1 MKSLILKINRKF
13 TAPNYLNYRLPMS
26 QFWIY
31 FQIGLKH
38 VLDINAYDHV
48 LFLIALTVP
57 YLFKDWKRIFLLVS
71 LFTIGH
77 TLALILSVYGIITIK
92 VNLVEFLIPITILVT
107 ALYHLFTAGKTSKN
121 DSVNL
126 VFFITLFFGII
137 HGLGFSNY
145 FKTILGGSAT
155 SKLLPLGE
163 FALGIEA
170 AQLVVV
176 FVVLVISYIVQ
187 TVFRFSKR
195 DWALVMSAFVIG
207 VVIPMIIESPIW
219 NR

>member
-1 MKSLILKINRKF
+1 
-13 TAPNYLNYRLPMS
+13 MS
-26 QFWIY
+26 EFWIY

-38 VLDINAYDHV
+38 VLDIHAYDHV
-48 LFLIALTVP
+48 LFLIALTIP
-57 YLFKDWKRIFLLVS
+57 YAFKDWKRILLLVS
-71 LFTIGH
+71 VFTVGH
-77 TLALILSVYGIITIK
+77 TLALLLSVLGIIAVK
-92 VNLVEFLIPITILVT
+92 VNIVEFLIPITILIT
-107 ALYHLFTAGKTSKN
+107 AIFHLFTAGKASK
-121 DSVNL
+121 SEGVNL
-126 VFFITLFFGII
+126 VFFVTLFFGIV

-145 FKTILGGSAT
+145 FKSILGGST
-155 SKLLPLGE
+155 SSKLLPLGE

-176 FVVLVISYIVQ
+176 FVFLVLSYIVQ

-207 VVIPMIIESPIW
+207 VVIPMIVESPIW

>member
-1 MKSLILKINRKF
+1 
-13 TAPNYLNYRLPMS
+13 MS

-57 YLFKDWKRIFLLVS
+57 YLFKDWKKIFLLVS
-71 LFTIGH
+71 IFTIGH

-92 VNLVEFLIPITILVT
+92 VNIVEFLIPITILVT
-107 ALYHLFTAGKTSKN
+107 ALYHLFTAGKTSK
-121 DSVNL
+121 DSGANL

-195 DWALVMSAFVIG
+195 DWALVMSAFIIG

>member
-1 MKSLILKINRKF
+1 
-13 TAPNYLNYRLPMS
+13 MS

-57 YLFKDWKRIFLLVS
+57 YLFKDWKRIFVLVS
-71 LFTIGH
+71 IFTVGH
-77 TLALILSVYGIITIK
+77 TLALILSVYGIIAIK
-92 VNLVEFLIPITILVT
+92 VNTVEFLIPITILIT

-121 DSVNL
+121 DSINL

-170 AQLVVV
+170 AQLIVV

>member
-1 MKSLILKINRKF
+1 
-13 TAPNYLNYRLPMS
+13 MS
-26 QFWIY
+26 EFWIY

-38 VLDINAYDHV
+38 VLDIHAYDHV
-48 LFLIALTVP
+48 LFLIALTTP
-57 YLFKDWKRIFLLVS
+57 YLFKDWKRILLLVS
-71 LFTIGH
+71 VFTIGH
-77 TLALILSVYGIITIK
+77 TLALLLSVYGIIAIK
-92 VNLVEFLIPITILVT
+92 VNTVEFFIPITILIT
-107 ALYHLFTAGKTSKN
+107 AVFNLFTAGKTSKN
-121 DSVNL
+121 DGLNL
-126 VFFITLFFGII
+126 VFFVTLFFGII

-145 FKTILGGSAT
+145 FKTILGGSPS

-176 FVVLVISYIVQ
+176 FVVLIISYIVQ

-195 DWALVMSAFVIG
+195 DWALVMSAFIIG
-207 VVIPMIIESPIW
+207 VVVPMIIESPIW